1 MSWFQKAIIIVLFLT
16 LNLSLWAGEEPYA
29 VSKIPAELLKNA
41 DVVKRMEDIRF
52 ELVDIGKARHY
63 VKYAI
68 TVLNEKGDEHA
79 SFEAYYDKLQSIESI
94 EGTLYDANG
103 KKVRSLKK
111 SDLRDLSGTGG
122 SSLMVDTRIKSHNFY
137 CRLYPYTVEYE
148 IEYRYNYTMFF
159 PGWTPVEDYNYSVEQ
174 SRITVVCPA
183 DYVLRYKTLN
193 YQGQPLIQAE
203 KSNKSYT
210 WEVKNIVAIENEYAT
225 PPFSELTSVLYLGP
239 SAFKVEDYE
248 GNMSSWQDFG
258 KFVYALKQ
266 GRDEL
271 PDNIK
276 QKVHELADPMMD
288 PRDKIRVLYK
298 FLQNNTRYIS
308 IQLGI
313 GGWQPYDAKY
323 VATKGYGDCKALAN
337 YMYSLLKEAG
347 IKSYYTLA
355 KAGDFRTDFISDFP
369 SSQFNHVILC
379 APLQQDT
386 VWLECTS
393 QNLQAGYLSGFTSDR
408 PVLLIDENGGILV
421 RTPKY
426 GLNEN
431 LQVRRIK
438 ATVDNS
444 GLLSADINTT
454 YKGIQQD
461 DIFDRIHILAKDKL
475 MEYLKKEIDLPQYD
489 VSNFSYTEQK
499 DRIPSIDE
507 NIEITAINYAAI
519 TGRRLFLT
527 PNIISKSYYK
537 PNPDETRKYPI
548 QIRYEFQDLD
558 STEIKIP
565 AGYVPE
571 TLPPE
576 LKLESKFGKYTESV
590 KFLSDKIVYY
600 RKMER
605 YSGKFPATDYPELV
619 KFYNQIYKADRSKIV
634 LVKNE

>member
-111 SDLRDLSGTGG
+111 SDLQDLSGTGG

-159 PGWTPVEDYNYSVEQ
+159 PGWMPVEDYNYSVEQ

-183 DYVLRYKTLN
+183 DYVLRNKTLN

-225 PPFSELTSVLYLGP
+225 PPFSELTPVLYLGP

-438 ATVDNS
+438 ATVDNN

-461 DIFDRIHILAKDKL
+461 DIFNRIHILAKDKL

-619 KFYNQIYKADRSKIV
+619 KFYNLIYKADRSKIV

>member
-1 MSWFQKAIIIVLFLT
+1 MSWLRNIIISVLFMT

-29 VSKIPAELLKNA
+29 VSKIPAYLLKNA

-52 ELVDIGKARHY
+52 ELLSIGKARQF

-68 TVLNEKGDEHA
+68 TVLNERGDEHA
-79 SFEAYYDKLQSIESI
+79 SFGAYYDKLKSIESI

-103 KKVRSLKK
+103 KKIRSLKK
-111 SDLRDLSGTGG
+111 SDLQDLSGTGG
-122 SSLMVDTRIKSHNFY
+122 STFMADTRIKSHNFH
-137 CRLYPYTVEYE
+137 CSLYPYTVEYE
-148 IEYRYNYTMFF
+148 VEYRYNYTMFF
-159 PGWTPVEDYNYSVEQ
+159 PRWTPVDDYNYAVEQ

-183 DYVLRYKTLN
+183 DYVVRFKMLN
-193 YQGQPLIQAE
+193 YPGQPLIQTE
-203 KSNKSYT
+203 KSNKSYA
-210 WEVKNIVAIENEYAT
+210 WEVKNIAAIENEYAT
-225 PPFSELTSVLYLGP
+225 PPFSELTPVLYLGP

-258 KFVYALKQ
+258 KFIYALNQ

-271 PDNIK
+271 PDNVK
-276 QKVHELADPMMD
+276 QKVHELADPMQD

-313 GGWQPYDAKY
+313 GGWQPYNAKY

-355 KAGDFRTDFISDFP
+355 NSGDFQTDFISDFP
-369 SSQFNHVILC
+369 SSQFDHVILC
-379 APLQQDT
+379 APIQKDT

-393 QNLQAGYLSGFTSDR
+393 QNLQAGYLSGFTSNR
-408 PVLLIDENGGILV
+408 PVLLIDEKGGTLV

-438 ATVDNS
+438 ASVDNS
-444 GLLSADINTT
+444 GLLLADIKTT

-461 DIFDRIHILAKDKL
+461 DIFERIHYLAKDKL
-475 MEYLKKEIDLPQYD
+475 MEYLRKEIDLPQYD
-489 VSNFSYTEQK
+489 VSNFNYSEQN

-507 NIEITAINYAAI
+507 NIEITAINYASI
-519 TGRRLFLT
+519 TGRRLFLA

-548 QIRYEFQDLD
+548 QIRYEFQDVD
-558 STEIKIP
+558 SSEIKIP
-565 AGYVPE
+565 AGYVAE
-571 TLPPE
+571 SLPPE
-576 LKLESKFGKYTESV
+576 LKLETKFGKYTESV
-590 KFLSDKIVYY
+590 KFLSDKIIYY